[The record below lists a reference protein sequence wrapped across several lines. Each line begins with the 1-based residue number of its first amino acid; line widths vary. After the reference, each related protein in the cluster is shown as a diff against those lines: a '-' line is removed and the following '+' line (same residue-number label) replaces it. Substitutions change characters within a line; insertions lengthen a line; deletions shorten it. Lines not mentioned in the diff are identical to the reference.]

1 MAVSQS
7 VGFPPPVWLAYV
19 GLTLTQTHVMVVESH
34 LIFCRDFY
42 LSLVENWFVTF
53 LARVGF

>member
-19 GLTLTQTHVMVVESH
+19 GLTQTHVMVVESH

-42 LSLVENWFVTF
+42 LSLVENS
-53 LARVGF
+53 GS